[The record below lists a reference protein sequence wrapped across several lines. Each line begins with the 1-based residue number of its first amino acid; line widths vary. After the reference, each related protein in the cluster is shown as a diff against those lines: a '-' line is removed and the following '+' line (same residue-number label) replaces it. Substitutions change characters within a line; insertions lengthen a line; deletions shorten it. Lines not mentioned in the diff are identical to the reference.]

1 MKLELVHAD
10 TCLADFWP
18 GHHKAHVMIPVYHGM
33 TLRAIK
39 DALRNEINSG
49 AVMGSD
55 DLARLLSAHVVR
67 PEEEKLV
74 ERAIRAAHA
83 AINRLKPARKGQKR
97 FFLDLEETDES
108 EECMEEPVFAFFV
121 FVEI

>member
-1 MKLELVHAD
+1 MKLELVHVD

-18 GHHKAHVMIPVYHGM
+18 GHHKAHVQIPVYRGM
-33 TLRAIK
+33 TLRAVK
-39 DALRNEINSG
+39 DALRHEILHG

-67 PEEEKLV
+67 PEEVKLAD
-74 ERAIRAAHA
+74 RAVRAAYA
-83 AINRLKPARKGQKR
+83 AVNRLKPARKGQKK
-97 FFLDLEETDES
+97 FFQDLEETDES
-108 EECMEEPVFAFFV
+108 EDCVYAFFV